1 VRGWP
6 LPLPAAACY
15 HVRMAQLSW
24 PTLAPLFWQHGEPHD
39 VLRAEMRGMH
49 AAGIRAFILESRPH
63 PDFAGP
69 RWWSDLDAIVAEA
82 KPLGMQVWIFDD
94 KVYPTGFANGAIR
107 ASHPELGKRFLRR
120 ERIEAIGP
128 LSGASFRVGAWC
140 ASGETLLATVAGRL
154 TDDGGTIDPSSL
166 TDMTSAVHDGVLYW
180 DVPAGRWR
188 VYVIVV
194 ARTGGEEWTKDYLN
208 PLDPAATR
216 VLLDAVYEPHY
227 ARYGDEFGRTIAG
240 FFSDEPR
247 FGNAGTYDARIG
259 RYPMV
264 LPWRDGMLE
273 RLSAAWG
280 GSFIPHLPCLWDE
293 AGHPAAR
300 ARVAYM
306 DLVSRLYAD
315 GFSRPIG
322 DWCRSHGARYIGH
335 VVEDNGAHTRLGYGA
350 GHFFRALAGQDA
362 SGFDLVYQVWPGH
375 ADGRY
380 LTPFGDLDARF
391 FTWGIAKLASSAAHL
406 DPLKNGATACE
417 IFGAY
422 GWRLGLRMMKWLT
435 DHACVRGA
443 NLLIPHAFSP
453 KEFPD
458 PDCPPHFRARG
469 MNPQWRHFGVW
480 SAYADRVCR
489 ALSDGVHVASAAV
502 LYHAEAEWSGGAYEP
517 FEAVVRDLAMAQ
529 IDCDVVPADTL
540 LDGAVARFEG
550 RTLAIGKERFGLI
563 VVPYAEMLPS
573 AVLRRLLEAARAGV
587 PVVFCRAYPRACID
601 DEAER
606 DPRLAAL
613 RRHRRVRALPVE
625 VLAAAIRR
633 RGLHDVEASPAQP
646 HLRVYHYR
654 KDERDTWFLVN
665 ESVREPVETALTLR
679 GCTARVT
686 GYDALHD
693 RALEPQQRATRAG
706 TAVEIRL
713 EPFESLFLFA
723 DPAPADPRSIDR
735 AAPPISVLAEIDG
748 PWEISIATAS
758 EYPSFTPAPAL
769 KGPGNVAVP
778 GLLPGFSGTLRYEC
792 RFTVPRRPDTGTL
805 LDIGEAFETVEVW
818 LNGSRLGV
826 RICPPYRFDAGGLLA
841 EAENELV
848 VEVTNTL
855 VHSHGENGLDR
866 AMPVDPSGLI
876 GPVRLLG

>member
-1 VRGWP
+1 
-6 LPLPAAACY
+6 
-15 HVRMAQLSW
+15 MAW

-107 ASHPELGKRFLRR
+107 DSHPGLGKRFLRR

-128 LSGASFRVGAWC
+128 LPGASFRVGAWC
-140 ASGETLLATVAGRL
+140 GPGETLLAAVVGRL
-154 TDDGGTIDPSSL
+154 ADDGGTIDPSSL
-166 TDMTSAVHDGVLYW
+166 ADVTPAVHDGVLYW
-180 DVPAGRWR
+180 DVPVGRWR

-194 ARTGGEEWTKDYLN
+194 TAKGGEEWTKDYLN

-227 ARYGDEFGRTIAG
+227 ARYRGEFGRTIAG

-247 FGNAGTYDARIG
+247 FGNAGTYEARIG
-259 RYPMV
+259 RHPMV

-280 GSFIPHLPCLWDE
+280 GSFVPQLPCLWDE

-322 DWCRSHGARYIGH
+322 DWCRAHGVRYIGH

-350 GHFFRALAGQDA
+350 GHYFRAIAGQDA

-469 MNPQWRHFGVW
+469 MNPQWRHFGAW

-489 ALSDGVHVASAAV
+489 ELSGGDHVATAAV
-502 LYHAEAEWSGGAYEP
+502 LYHAEAEWSGGEYEP
-517 FEAVVRDLAMAQ
+517 FETAVRELALAQ

-540 LDGAVARFEG
+540 ADPSRARFERG
-550 RTLAIGKERFGLI
+550 RLAIGGERFGVI

-573 AVLRRLLEAARAGV
+573 AVLRRLLEAARSGV
-587 PVVFCRAYPRACID
+587 PVLFRRAFPRAGLG

-606 DPRLAAL
+606 DPCLAAL
-613 RRHRRVRALPVE
+613 RRHHRVRALAPE
-625 VLAAAIRR
+625 TLAAVIRR
-633 RGLHDVEASPAQP
+633 RRLHDVEAAPAQP

-654 KDERDTWFLVN
+654 RGGLDTWFLVN
-665 ESVREPVETALTLR
+665 ESLHEPVDTTVTLR
-679 GCTARVT
+679 GSTGRVL
-686 GYDALHD
+686 GWDALED
-693 RALEPQQRATRAG
+693 RGVAVPQRAARAG
-706 TAVEIRL
+706 NAVRVRL
-713 EPFESLFLFA
+713 EPFESLFLHA
-723 DPAPADPRSIDR
+723 GPSRTSGSPDRVAIDR
-735 AAPPISVLAEIDG
+735 LAPPLTVLAAIEG
-748 PWEISIATAS
+748 PWEVSTAS
-758 EYPSFTPAPAL
+758 AAEYPSFTPAPAVT
-769 KGPGNVAVP
+769 GPENVAVP
-778 GLLPGFSGTLRYEC
+778 GLLPRFSGTIRYRC
-792 RFTVPRRPDTGTL
+792 RFAVPRRADVRPPTAARAV
-805 LDIGEAFETVEVW
+805 LDLGDAHEAVEAW
-818 LNGSRLGV
+818 LNGRPLGV
-826 RICPPYRFDAGGLLA
+826 RICPPYRFNAVGLLI
-841 EAENELV
+841 EGENELV

-855 VHSHGENGLDR
+855 VHSHGDNGLDR
-866 AMPVDPSGLI
+866 AMPVDPSGLV